1 MTRAVTDRGRSDNRL
16 DFTDQAMFL
25 GLRATG
31 QEAVMQIVWIYE
43 RPVDLDGVRRFH
55 EGVGHGLLGRRI
67 ERSVLPFGR
76 HRWVSAPGP
85 QSELDFA
92 RPRGRDELGRWID
105 ERASLPLD
113 PEFGPAWHVGVLPMT
128 DGSTAISIV
137 ISHCVSDG
145 GGALRSMVNA
155 MNGRT
160 LDYGYPLPSS
170 RSRGQAFGD
179 DLRDTVR
186 GLPEVGRT
194 VVEAVKQATR
204 RRGEFSRSG
213 GAKPVVGGPDHQVFT
228 PSATVCVK
236 LDDWDRRAAELG
248 GNGHSLVAGFVAKLA
263 QQIGRVGAEDGFVTL
278 NIPQGDRQPGDDDTR
293 ANAVVLVNLAIDPTK
308 VTTDLTEARAA
319 MKEGLRV
326 AREVPDE
333 NLRLLPLTPFIPKR
347 VVRTMADVAFGFS
360 TELPVSCSNVGD
372 VPDGL
377 PNLDGTEADFVF
389 LRGIDRVATKHALEQ
404 RCGLLTVVAG
414 RINGTETLTF
424 AAYALGA
431 ENTTAWLRAELEKT
445 LVAFELSG
453 VIE

>member
-1 MTRAVTDRGRSDNRL
+1 MTRADNRL

-31 QEAVMQIVWIYE
+31 QEAVMQVVWIYE
-43 RPVDLDGVRRFH
+43 RPVDLHGVRRFH
-55 EGVGHGLLGRRI
+55 ECIGHGLLGRRI

-76 HRWVSAPGP
+76 HRWVSALGP
-85 QSELDFA
+85 QSDLDFTE
-92 RPRGRDELGRWID
+92 PRDRSELGRWID
-105 ERASLPLD
+105 ERSTLPLD

-145 GGALRSMVNA
+145 GGALASMVNA
-155 MNGRT
+155 INGRT
-160 LDYGYPLPSS
+160 LDFGYPPPAS
-170 RSRGQAFGD
+170 RTRTHALRA

-194 VVEAVKQATR
+194 LVEATRQVFR
-204 RRGEFSRSG
+204 RRGELSTSG
-213 GAKPVVGGPDHQVFT
+213 AAKPVVSGPDHQVFT

-263 QQIGRVGAEDGFVTL
+263 QQIGRVGAEDGLVTL
-278 NIPQGDRQPGDDDTR
+278 NIPQGDRLPGDEDTR
-293 ANAVVLVNLAIDPTK
+293 ANAVVLVNLAIDPAK

-319 MKEGLRV
+319 LREGLRV

-333 NLRLLPLTPFIPKR
+333 NLALLPLTPFIPKR
-347 VVRTMADVAFGFS
+347 VVKKMADVAFGFS
-360 TELPVSCSNVGD
+360 TELPVSCSNMGD
-372 VPDGL
+372 VPEGL

-389 LRGIDRVATKHALEQ
+389 LRGIDRVATKHALEE

-424 AAYALGA
+424 AAYAPGA
-431 ENTTAWLRAELEKT
+431 ENTTAWLKAELEKT
-445 LVAFELSG
+445 LAAFELSG

>member
-1 MTRAVTDRGRSDNRL
+1 MTRADNRL

-31 QEAVMQIVWIYE
+31 QEAVMQVVWIYE
-43 RPVDLDGVRRFH
+43 RPVDLDGIRRFH
-55 EGVGHGLLGRRI
+55 ECIGHGLLGRRI

-76 HRWVSAPGP
+76 HRWVSALGP
-85 QSELDFA
+85 QSDLDFA
-92 RPRGRDELGRWID
+92 DPRDRTELGRWID
-105 ERASLPLD
+105 ERSTMPLD
-113 PEFGPAWHVGVLPMT
+113 PEFGPAWHVGVLPMN

-145 GGALRSMVNA
+145 GGALASMVNA
-155 MNGRT
+155 INGRK
-160 LDYGYPLPSS
+160 LDYGYPPPAA
-170 RSRGQAFGD
+170 RTRGQALRA

-194 VVEAVKQATR
+194 LVEAARQGVR
-204 RRGEFSRSG
+204 RRGELSSSG
-213 GAKPVVGGPDHQVFT
+213 AAKPVVSGPDHQVFT

-236 LDDWDRRAAELG
+236 LDDWDRRAADLG

-263 QQIGRVGAEDGFVTL
+263 QQIGRVGAEDGLVTL
-278 NIPQGDRQPGDDDTR
+278 NIPQGDRLPGDDDTR
-293 ANAVVLVNLAIDPTK
+293 ANAVVLVNLAIDPAK

-347 VVRTMADVAFGFS
+347 VVRKMADVAFGFS
-360 TELPVSCSNVGD
+360 TELPVSCSNMGD
-372 VPDGL
+372 VPEGL
-377 PNLDGTEADFVF
+377 PNVDGTEADFVF
-389 LRGIDRVATKHALEQ
+389 LRGIDRVATKHALEE

-424 AAYALGA
+424 AAYAPGA
-431 ENTTAWLRAELEKT
+431 ENTTGWLKAELEKT
-445 LVAFELSG
+445 LAAFELSG

>member
-1 MTRAVTDRGRSDNRL
+1 MTRAVTEPHRLDNRL

-31 QEAVMQIVWIYE
+31 QEAVMQVVWIYE
-43 RPVDLDGVRRFH
+43 RPVDLDGIRRFH
-55 EGVGHGLLGRRI
+55 ECIGHGLLGRRI

-76 HRWVSAPGP
+76 HRWVSALGP

-92 RPRGRDELGRWID
+92 PQRPRAELGAWID
-105 ERASLPLD
+105 ERSTMPLD
-113 PEFGPAWHVGVLPMT
+113 PEHGPAWHVGVLPMT

-155 MNGRT
+155 IHGRKI
-160 LDYGYPLPSS
+160 DYGYPLPAA
-170 RSRGQAFGD
+170 RRRGQALRA

-194 VVEAVKQATR
+194 VVEAVKQLTR
-204 RRGEFSRSG
+204 RRDELSRSG
-213 GAKPVVGGPDHQVFT
+213 EAKPVISGPDHQVFT
-228 PSATVCVK
+228 PSATLCVK

-263 QQIGRVGAEDGFVTL
+263 QNIGRVGVDGRVTL
-278 NIPQGDRQPGDDDTR
+278 NIPQGDRLPGDDDTR
-293 ANAVVLVNLAIDPTK
+293 ANAVILVNLAIDPAK
-308 VTTDLTEARAA
+308 VTTDLSDARAA
-319 MKEGLRV
+319 LKEGLRL

-333 NLRLLPLTPFIPKR
+333 NLRLLPLTPFTPKR

-360 TELPVSCSNVGD
+360 TELPVSCSNLGD
-372 VPDGL
+372 VPEGL

-389 LRGIDRVATKHALEQ
+389 LRGIDRVATRHALEA
-404 RCGLLTVVAG
+404 RHGLLTVVAG

-424 AAYALGA
+424 AGYAPGA
-431 ENTTAWLRAELEKT
+431 ENTTAWLRTELEKT
-445 LVAFELSG
+445 LAAFELSG

>member
-1 MTRAVTDRGRSDNRL
+1 MTRAVTRSAQRDNRI

-31 QEAVMQIVWIYE
+31 QEAVMQVVWIYE

-55 EGVGHGLLGRRI
+55 EHIGHGLLGRRI
-67 ERSVLPFGR
+67 ERSALPFGR
-76 HRWVSAPGP
+76 HRWVSALGP
-85 QSELDFA
+85 QSDLDFA
-92 RPRGRDELGRWID
+92 AERPRAELGRWID
-105 ERASLPLD
+105 ERSTMPLD
-113 PEFGPAWHVGVLPMT
+113 PEYGPAWHVGVLPMT
-128 DGSTAISIV
+128 DGSTAVSIV

-145 GGALRSMVNA
+145 GGALQAMVNA
-155 MNGRT
+155 IHGRR
-160 LDYGYPLPSS
+160 LDFGYPPPAA
-170 RSRGQAFGD
+170 RTRGRALRA

-194 VVEAVKQATR
+194 LVEAGRQALR
-204 RRGEFSRSG
+204 RRDELAKSG
-213 GAKPVVGGPDHQVFT
+213 GAKPVVTGPDHQVFT

-263 QQIGRVGAEDGFVTL
+263 QQIGRVGPDGNVTL
-278 NIPQGDRQPGDDDTR
+278 NIPQGDRLPGDEDTR
-293 ANAVVLVNLAIDPTK
+293 ANAVILVNLAIDPTK

-326 AREVPDE
+326 AREVPNED
-333 NLRLLPLTPFIPKR
+333 LKLLPLTPFIPKR
-347 VVRTMADVAFGFS
+347 VVRKMADVAFGFS
-360 TELPVSCSNVGD
+360 TELPVSCSNMGD
-372 VPDGL
+372 VPPDL
-377 PNLDGTEADFVF
+377 PNVDGTPADIVF
-389 LRGIDRVATKHALEQ
+389 LRGIDRVATRHALEE

-414 RINGTETLTF
+414 RINGAETLTF
-424 AAYALGA
+424 AAYAPGA

-445 LVAFELSG
+445 LAAFRLSG

>member
-1 MTRAVTDRGRSDNRL
+1 MTCADNRL

-31 QEAVMQIVWIYE
+31 QEAVMQVVWIYE
-43 RPVDLDGVRRFH
+43 RPVDVDGIRRFH
-55 EGVGHGLLGRRI
+55 ECIGHGLLGRRI

-76 HRWVSAPGP
+76 HRWVSALGP

-92 RPRGRDELGRWID
+92 PPRPRDELGAWID
-105 ERASLPLD
+105 ERSTMPLD
-113 PEFGPAWHVGVLPMT
+113 PEYGPPWHVGVLPMT

-155 MNGRT
+155 INGRK
-160 LDYGYPLPSS
+160 LDFGYPLPSA
-170 RSRGQAFGD
+170 RSRGQALRA

-194 VVEAVKQATR
+194 VVEAVRQLTR
-204 RRGEFSRSG
+204 RRSELSRSG
-213 GAKPVVGGPDHQVFT
+213 EAKPVASGPDHQVFT

-263 QQIGRVGAEDGFVTL
+263 QNIGRVGVDGLVTL
-278 NIPQGDRQPGDDDTR
+278 NIPQGDRLPGDDDTR
-293 ANAVVLVNLAIDPTK
+293 ANAVILVNLAIDPAK
-308 VTTDLTEARAA
+308 VTTDLSEARAA
-319 MKEGLRV
+319 MKEGLRL

-360 TELPVSCSNVGD
+360 TELPVSCSNMGD
-372 VPDGL
+372 VPEGL

-389 LRGIDRVATKHALEQ
+389 LRGIDRVATKHALEE
-404 RCGLLTVVAG
+404 RHGLLTVVAG

-424 AAYALGA
+424 AGYAPGA
-431 ENTTAWLRAELEKT
+431 ENTTAWLRTELEKT
-445 LVAFELSG
+445 LAAFELSG

>member
-1 MTRAVTDRGRSDNRL
+1 MTRADNRL

-31 QEAVMQIVWIYE
+31 QEAVMQVVWIYE

-55 EGVGHGLLGRRI
+55 ECIGHGLLGRRI
-67 ERSVLPFGR
+67 ERSPLPFGR
-76 HRWVSAPGP
+76 HRWVSALGP
-85 QSELDFA
+85 QSDLDFDE
-92 RPRGRDELGRWID
+92 PRERSELGRWID
-105 ERASLPLD
+105 ERATMPLD

-145 GGALRSMVNA
+145 GGALASMVNA
-155 MNGRT
+155 IRGRT
-160 LDYGYPLPSS
+160 LDYGYPPPAS
-170 RSRGQAFGD
+170 RTRGQALRA
-179 DLRDTVR
+179 DLRDTAR

-194 VVEAVKQATR
+194 LVEAAKQAVR
-204 RRGEFSRSG
+204 RRGELSNAG
-213 GAKPVVGGPDHQVFT
+213 GTKPVVAGPDHQVFT

-248 GNGHSLVAGFVAKLA
+248 GNGHSLVAGFVATLA
-263 QQIGRVGAEDGFVTL
+263 RQIGRVGPDGMVTL
-278 NIPQGDRQPGDDDTR
+278 NIPQGDRMPGDGDTR
-293 ANAVVLVNLAIDPTK
+293 ANAVVLVNVAIDPAK

-333 NLRLLPLTPFIPKR
+333 NLALLPLTPFIPKR
-347 VVRTMADVAFGFS
+347 VVKKMADVAFGFS
-360 TELPVSCSNVGD
+360 TELPVSCSNMGD
-372 VPDGL
+372 VPEGL
-377 PNLDGTEADFVF
+377 PNVDGTEADFVF
-389 LRGIDRVATKHALEQ
+389 LRGIDRVATRHALEE

-424 AAYALGA
+424 AAYAPGA
-431 ENTTAWLRAELEKT
+431 ENTTAWLKAELERT
-445 LVAFELSG
+445 LAAFELSG
-453 VIE
+453 MIE

>member
-1 MTRAVTDRGRSDNRL
+1 MTRADNRL

-31 QEAVMQIVWIYE
+31 QEAVMQVVWIYE

-55 EGVGHGLLGRRI
+55 ECIGHGLLGRRI

-76 HRWVSAPGP
+76 HRWVSALGP
-85 QSELDFA
+85 QSELDFHE
-92 RPRGRDELGRWID
+92 PRDRAELGRWID
-105 ERASLPLD
+105 ERSTLPLD

-145 GGALRSMVNA
+145 GGALASMVNA
-155 MNGRT
+155 INGRT
-160 LDYGYPLPSS
+160 LDYGYPPPGA
-170 RSRGQAFGD
+170 RTRGQALRA
-179 DLRDTVR
+179 DLRDTLR

-194 VVEAVKQATR
+194 VVEAVKQGVR
-204 RRGEFSRSG
+204 RRGELSNSG
-213 GAKPVVGGPDHQVFT
+213 AAEHVVSGPDHQVFT
-228 PSATVCVK
+228 PSATVRVT
-236 LDDWDRRAAELG
+236 LDDWDRRATELG
-248 GNGHSLVAGFVAKLA
+248 GNGHSLVAGVVAKLA
-263 QQIGRVGAEDGFVTL
+263 QNIGRVGADTGLVTL
-278 NIPQGDRQPGDDDTR
+278 NIPQGDRRPGDDDTR

-319 MKEGLRV
+319 MREGLRL

-347 VVRTMADVAFGFS
+347 VVRKMADVAFGFS
-360 TELPVSCSNVGD
+360 TELPVSCSNMGD
-372 VPDGL
+372 VPEGL

-389 LRGIDRVATKHALEQ
+389 LRGIDRVATRHALEE
-404 RCGLLTVVAG
+404 RRGLLTVVAG

-424 AAYALGA
+424 AAYAPGA
-431 ENTTAWLRAELEKT
+431 ENTTSWLKVELEKT
-445 LVAFELSG
+445 LAAFELSG

>member
-1 MTRAVTDRGRSDNRL
+1 MTRADNRL

-31 QEAVMQIVWIYE
+31 QEAVMQVVWIYE

-55 EGVGHGLLGRRI
+55 ECIGHGLLGRRI

-76 HRWVSAPGP
+76 HRWVSALGP
-85 QSELDFA
+85 QSDLDFA
-92 RPRGRDELGRWID
+92 EPRDRGELGRWID
-105 ERASLPLD
+105 ERSTLPLD

-145 GGALRSMVNA
+145 GGALASMVNA
-155 MNGRT
+155 INGRT
-160 LDYGYPLPSS
+160 LDYGYPPPAA
-170 RSRGQAFGD
+170 RTRGQALRA

-194 VVEAVKQATR
+194 LVEATRQAVR
-204 RRGEFSRSG
+204 RRGELSNS
-213 GAKPVVGGPDHQVFT
+213 GAKPVVSGPDHQVFT

-278 NIPQGDRQPGDDDTR
+278 NIPQGDRLPGDDDTR
-293 ANAVVLVNLAIDPTK
+293 ANAVVLINLAIDPAK
-308 VTTDLTEARAA
+308 VTTDLSEARAA
-319 MKEGLRV
+319 LREGLRV

-333 NLRLLPLTPFIPKR
+333 NLALLPLTPFIPKR
-347 VVRTMADVAFGFS
+347 VVKKMADVAFGFS
-360 TELPVSCSNVGD
+360 TELPVSCSNMGD
-372 VPDGL
+372 VPEGL

-389 LRGIDRVATKHALEQ
+389 LRGIDRVATKHALEE

-424 AAYALGA
+424 AAYAPGA
-431 ENTTAWLRAELEKT
+431 ENTTAWLKGELEKT
-445 LVAFELSG
+445 LAAFELSG
-453 VIE
+453 MIE

>member
-1 MTRAVTDRGRSDNRL
+1 MTRAVTRSAQRDNRI

-31 QEAVMQIVWIYE
+31 QEAVMQVVWIYE

-55 EGVGHGLLGRRI
+55 EHIGHGLLGRRI
-67 ERSVLPFGR
+67 ERSALPFGR
-76 HRWVSAPGP
+76 HRWVSALGP
-85 QSELDFA
+85 QSDLDFA
-92 RPRGRDELGRWID
+92 EPRPRAELGRWID
-105 ERASLPLD
+105 ERSTMPLD
-113 PEFGPAWHVGVLPMT
+113 PEYGPAWHVGVLPMT
-128 DGSTAISIV
+128 DGSTAVSIV

-145 GGALRSMVNA
+145 GGALQAMVNA
-155 MNGRT
+155 IHGRR
-160 LDYGYPLPSS
+160 LDFGYPPPAA
-170 RSRGQAFGD
+170 RTRGRALRA

-194 VVEAVKQATR
+194 LVEAGRQALR
-204 RRGEFSRSG
+204 RRDELAKSG
-213 GAKPVVGGPDHQVFT
+213 GAKPVVTGPDHQVFT

-263 QQIGRVGAEDGFVTL
+263 QQIGRVGPDGNVTL
-278 NIPQGDRQPGDDDTR
+278 NIPQGDRLPGDEDTR
-293 ANAVVLVNLAIDPTK
+293 ANAVILVNLAIDPTK

-333 NLRLLPLTPFIPKR
+333 DLKLLPLTPFIPKR
-347 VVRTMADVAFGFS
+347 VVRKMADVAFGFS
-360 TELPVSCSNVGD
+360 TELPVSCSNMGD
-372 VPDGL
+372 VPPDL
-377 PNLDGTEADFVF
+377 PNVDGTPADIVF
-389 LRGIDRVATKHALEQ
+389 LRGIDRVATRHALEE

-414 RINGTETLTF
+414 RINGAETLTF
-424 AAYALGA
+424 AAYAPGA

-445 LVAFELSG
+445 LAAFGLSG